1 MGQSVQSDIDK
12 LVSQLLSLL
21 FSGRKLC
28 INRVAVDTCLVIELV
43 VAMTTRWGVATFLG
57 HGDTWRKGGGLATA
71 PAEFTDCVTNYLLLL
86 SGEEPLGP
94 AGVTTPACRK
104 GRCREREKSRAQH
117 RGGKRRKNVHGHL
130 ARAAKK
136 LCPFRDGFIS
146 CGPACVAVLTE

>member
-12 LVSQLLSLL
+12 LVSQLL

-57 HGDTWRKGGGLATA
+57 HGNTWRKGGGLATA
-71 PAEFTDCVTNYLLLL
+71 PAEFTDCVTNYLILL

-94 AGVTTPACRK
+94 AVVTTTSCRK
-104 GRCREREKSRAQH
+104 GICREREEPRATSRW
-117 RGGKRRKNVHGHL
+117 KT
-130 ARAAKK
+130 
-136 LCPFRDGFIS
+136 S
-146 CGPACVAVLTE
+146 